1 MTPKAILGEK
11 KKNIYIYIGRYSC
24 SHLKRMGNGKGTTE
38 GKKSVVENLFK
49 DQSED
54 VYFPSISGQ

>member
-11 KKNIYIYIGRYSC
+11 KKYIYIGRDSC
-24 SHLKRMGNGKGTTE
+24 SHRKRMGNGKGNIE
-38 GKKSVVENLFK
+38 GGKKSVVENLFK

>member
-1 MTPKAILGEK
+1 
-11 KKNIYIYIGRYSC
+11 
-24 SHLKRMGNGKGTTE
+24 MGKE
-38 GKKSVVENLFK
+38 LLRGKKSVVENLFK

>member
-24 SHLKRMGNGKGTTE
+24 SHRKRMGNGKGTTE
-38 GKKSVVENLFK
+38 GKKKCGGEFV
-49 DQSED
+49 
-54 VYFPSISGQ
+54 